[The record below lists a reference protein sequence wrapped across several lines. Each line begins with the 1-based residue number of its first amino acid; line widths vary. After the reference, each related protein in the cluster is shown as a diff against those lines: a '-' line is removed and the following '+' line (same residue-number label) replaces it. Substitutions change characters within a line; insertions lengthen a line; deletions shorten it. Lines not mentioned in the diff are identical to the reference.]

1 MRTREMPVE
10 TVFSMR
16 KAFSYMRECKKLVT
30 EENWRVWERLHFGW
44 LFLTSFT
51 LSVESMGG
59 WGAWPPRL
67 AASAPTPAIGSLQL
81 LGARGRHQSTG
92 QHSHHPVGLRA
103 HQGAPAREGG
113 QLTYCT
119 LLSGG
124 MRGALY
130 RYGFNTHTCRYRV
143 KIK

>member
-1 MRTREMPVE
+1 MPP
-10 TVFSMR
+10 
-16 KAFSYMRECKKLVT
+16 C
-30 EENWRVWERLHFGW
+30 W
-44 LFLTSFT
+44 LFVFPGNMVSFFAYRYYTMLSTLHTS
-51 LSVESMGG
+51 LLVYLLDHGG
-59 WGAWPPRL
+59 LGGRGPPRL
-67 AASAPTPAIGSLQL
+67 AASAPALAIGSLQL

-143 KIK
+143 KTK

>member
-1 MRTREMPVE
+1 MTI
-10 TVFSMR
+10 SLN
-16 KAFSYMRECKKLVT
+16 KKSQQGCRPAGSLC
-30 EENWRVWERLHFGW
+30 
-44 LFLTSFT
+44 FLAIWFPS
-51 LSVESMGG
+51 LPIDIIPCCQLYIQAYWYISWIHGGG

-67 AASAPTPAIGSLQL
+67 AASAPAPAIGSLQL

-143 KIK
+143 KTK

>member
-1 MRTREMPVE
+1 MAGLGAPSLWVVIPDKFYT
-10 TVFSMR
+10 
-16 KAFSYMRECKKLVT
+16 
-30 EENWRVWERLHFGW
+30 FGG
-44 LFLTSFT
+44 
-51 LSVESMGG
+51 SMGAG
-59 WGAWPPRL
+59 GRGPQIGGKRPR
-67 AASAPTPAIGSLQL
+67 PAIGSLQL

-143 KIK
+143 KIKVNV